1 MVKKMKFSSTISI
14 KTAISDE
21 CASELQQTI
30 SDEFLRISDKCFQN
44 KSALY
49 CESIN
54 ASFGSILRNDV
65 TVVSMTPRRKEDG
78 YNVFAETEYKPSGFF
93 WIFFVID
100 ILLIE
105 TIIGFILGMGI
116 TLGLYFYNKKI
127 VADEIENALKNIKKQ
142 IE

>member
-1 MVKKMKFSSTISI
+1 MKFSSSISI
-14 KTAISDE
+14 KSPISDEYAAELNTAISDE
-21 CASELQQTI
+21 FS
-30 SDEFLRISDKCFQN
+30 RISDKSFYVRT
-44 KSALY
+44 KFR

-65 TVVSMTPRRKEDG
+65 TVVSFSPRKKADG
-78 YNVFAETEYKPSGFF
+78 YNIVAETEFKPSGFF
-93 WIFFVID
+93 WVFFVID

-127 VADEIENALKNIKKQ
+127 VVEEIEKAMKNIKNQ
-142 IE
+142 VE